1 MEFFP
6 HVLLFVPI
14 CIFAALFAAAA
25 AMNIMINA
33 STRPR
38 SAKPA
43 AQRGAIPGAGPGAQ
57 IIYFRPRK
65 TPLPSGFNVGL
76 R

>member
-6 HVLLFVPI
+6 HVLLVVPI
-14 CIFAALFAAAA
+14 CVFAALFATAGAV
-25 AMNIMINA
+25 NIMINA

-38 SAKPA
+38 PAPPA
-43 AQRGAIPGAGPGAQ
+43 ARRGAVSTPSAQ

>member
-1 MEFFP
+1 MELFP

-14 CIFAALFAAAA
+14 CVFAALFVAAAA
-25 AMNIMINA
+25 VNIFINA
-33 STRPR
+33 SARPR
-38 SAKPA
+38 SARPTA
-43 AQRGAIPGAGPGAQ
+43 RRGAISAPSAQ

>member
-1 MEFFP
+1 MECFP

-14 CIFAALFAAAA
+14 CVFAALFATAGAV
-25 AMNIMINA
+25 NIIVSA
-33 STRPR
+33 STRGHP
-38 SAKPA
+38 APPA
-43 AQRGAIPGAGPGAQ
+43 ARRGAPSAQ

>member
-14 CIFAALFAAAA
+14 CIFGALFATAAA
-25 AMNIMINA
+25 VNIVINA
-33 STRPR
+33 SARKRP
-38 SAKPA
+38 SPPA
-43 AQRGAIPGAGPGAQ
+43 RRGAGSRPSAQ

>member
-14 CIFAALFAAAA
+14 CIFASLFAAATA
-25 AMNIMINA
+25 VNIVINA
-33 STRPR
+33 SARR
-38 SAKPA
+38 RPA
-43 AQRGAIPGAGPGAQ
+43 AARRGASSGPSAQ

-65 TPLPSGFNVGL
+65 TPLPSGFNAGL